1 MHEIARQLSAVCM
14 GTAGDTS
21 GSLIAGLATNYLTA
35 TNSYLG
41 LTDLDFNRSIIIADL
56 RVSTR
61 DDLAQETT
69 LFVIINYNGC
79 IVLNY
84 KS

>member
-1 MHEIARQLSAVCM
+1 M
-14 GTAGDTS
+14 
-21 GSLIAGLATNYLTA
+21 AGLATNYLTT

-41 LTDLDFNRSIIIADL
+41 LTGLDIDRSIIIIADTC
-56 RVSTR
+56 VSIR